1 MSESEFES
9 PIDQKRKIE
18 VLLVEDSPSD
28 AMLTIEALREGC
40 VTESLHHVE
49 DGVEALAYLRRSGQY
64 ANAPRPDV
72 VLLDLNMPRKN
83 GHEVLQEIRA
93 DDALQFLP
101 VIMLTTSDDEQDVLK
116 AYGENVNCYITKP
129 VDLNAFVRAMRS
141 LGDFWLKWVT
151 PPPPTA

>member
-1 MSESEFES
+1 MTSRDDFL
-9 PIDQKRKIE
+9 DTKQKIE

-40 VTESLHHVE
+40 VTERLHHVE
-49 DGVEALAYLRRSGQY
+49 DGVEALAYLRREGKY
-64 ANAPRPDV
+64 CDVRRPDV

-83 GHEVLQEIRA
+83 GHEVLKEIRA

-101 VIMLTTSDDEQDVLK
+101 VIVLTTSDDERDVLD
-116 AYGENVNCYITKP
+116 AYGENANCYITKP

-151 PPPPTA
+151 LPPRTV

>member
-1 MSESEFES
+1 MTPPDDSL
-9 PIDQKRKIE
+9 DAKRKIE

-40 VTESLHHVE
+40 VTERLHHVE
-49 DGVEALAYLRRSGQY
+49 DGVEALAYLRREGKYSD
-64 ANAPRPDV
+64 ARRPDV

-83 GHEVLQEIRA
+83 GHEVLKEIRA

-101 VIMLTTSDDEQDVLK
+101 VIVLTTSDDERDVLE
-116 AYGENVNCYITKP
+116 AYGENANCYITKP

-151 PPPPTA
+151 LPPRTV

>member
-1 MSESEFES
+1 MTQRDDFL
-9 PIDQKRKIE
+9 DAKRNIE

-40 VTESLHHVE
+40 VTERLYHVE
-49 DGVEALAYLRRSGQY
+49 DGVEALAYLRREGKYSEVG
-64 ANAPRPDV
+64 RPDV

-83 GHEVLQEIRA
+83 GHEVLKEIRA
-93 DDALQFLP
+93 DHVLQFLP
-101 VIMLTTSDDEQDVLK
+101 VIVLTTSDDERDVLE
-116 AYGENVNCYITKP
+116 AYGENANCYITKP

-151 PPPPTA
+151 LPPRTI